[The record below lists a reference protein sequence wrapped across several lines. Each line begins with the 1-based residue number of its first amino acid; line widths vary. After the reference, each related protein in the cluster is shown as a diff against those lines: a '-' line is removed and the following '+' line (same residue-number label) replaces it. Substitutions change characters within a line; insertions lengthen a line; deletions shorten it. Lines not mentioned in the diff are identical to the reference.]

1 MSPVRIAYMPLI
13 TYPDS
18 PPDGSVEAGVAL
30 ATAIGCELH
39 ATTFSVDIPRVSTPI
54 GGMLLNIPEMIRTT
68 EEASHA
74 RCRHLQAFL
83 SEKAGVHTKVRFSMR
98 ELQLG
103 STGDAA
109 AYEARYFDLA
119 FLPWSKESPV
129 VSDFAQT
136 VVFGAG
142 RPSILIPAGVTSAPI
157 KHVAIAWDASRV
169 AARALADVMPLLPE
183 DCRIAVLTV
192 QDEKPLPGEGIAES
206 LAASLRERGYHA
218 EAHPATLGRR
228 RIAAALQEAALDAGA
243 QMLAMGGFGHSRIRD
258 FVLGGATKEVFAD
271 LRLPILLSH

>member
-18 PPDGSVEAGVAL
+18 QPDESVESGVAL

-39 ATTFSVDIPRVSTPI
+39 ATTFSVDIPRVSAPI
-54 GGMLLNIPEMIRTT
+54 GGMLINIPGMVRTI
-68 EEASHA
+68 EEASHV

-83 SEKAGVHTKVRFSMR
+83 SEKAGAHTKVHFSMR
-98 ELQLG
+98 ESQLG

-119 FLPWSKESPV
+119 LLPWSKESPV

-142 RPSILIPAGVTSAPI
+142 RPSILIPAGVTSAPV

-169 AARALADVMPLLPE
+169 AARALADLMPLLPE
-183 DCRIAVLTV
+183 DCRITVLTV
-192 QDEKPLPGEGIAES
+192 QDEKPLPRNNIAES
-206 LAASLRERGYHA
+206 LAASLQQRGYHA
-218 EAHPATLGRR
+218 VAHVATLGRR
-228 RIAAALQEAALDAGA
+228 RIGAALQEAALNAGA
-243 QMLAMGGFGHSRIRD
+243 QILAMGGFGHSRVRD
-258 FVLGGATKEVFAD
+258 FVLGGATKDVFAD
-271 LRLPILLSH
+271 LSLPVLLSH